1 MENLV
6 KGLLMTVVIV
16 LIGYS
21 IIGTDG
27 NVNDIREKAP
37 TEMSERNWEIIRYE
51 GFKYG
56 SWGNHGGKVW
66 YHVKNIDNENIQYR
80 VFVTIWN
87 NELQW
92 HYNEPEKLQRL
103 EVDFNTNDQY

>member
-6 KGLLMTVVIV
+6 KGLLITVVIV

-21 IIGTDG
+21 VVGTDG
-27 NVNDIREKAP
+27 KVNDIREKAP
-37 TEMSERNWEIIRYE
+37 AEMSERNWEIIRYE
-51 GFKYG
+51 GFEYG

-66 YHVKNIDNENIQYR
+66 YHVENIDNENIQYR

-103 EVDFNTNDQY
+103 EVDFNTND